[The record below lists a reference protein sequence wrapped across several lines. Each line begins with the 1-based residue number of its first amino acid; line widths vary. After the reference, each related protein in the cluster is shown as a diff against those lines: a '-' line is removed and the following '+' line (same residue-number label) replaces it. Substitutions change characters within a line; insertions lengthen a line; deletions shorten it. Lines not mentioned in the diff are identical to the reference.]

1 MGTVLKD
8 MDKMLKSRKRASRS
22 LPPDRVLPPEL
33 QVPERVS
40 RYEVPSLA
48 HEKLGL
54 WVSSVGRHINQG
66 PQSIVRGR
74 VLDSFAGVLISRGQG
89 FFESPPTGRRTVRA
103 GCLMW
108 IVPGVAHS
116 YSAEGGTWDEHW
128 VVFGGRVADA
138 FLREGL
144 IQSERPLVEVG
155 PSAEVA
161 GLLERMLQVFLAGG
175 PLAVPMAAGL
185 AYQLVIQ
192 AYGHATGFLQRGPSA
207 DPAIGEAVRLIERD
221 AARGV
226 SPLAL
231 ARNVHVGYSTLRR
244 RFREQTGFSVKEY
257 IQRVQLRRAKELLAT
272 TRQSVNEIAR
282 ACGFGDALYFSRLF
296 QRKVGMPPTQFRSD
310 EWRNVALVP
319 AAQQPRKTRRA

>member
-1 MGTVLKD
+1 MGAVLED
-8 MDKMLKSRKRASRS
+8 MDKMLNKRTGRSLRS
-22 LPPDRVLPPEL
+22 LPPPVPAEL

-54 WVSSVGRHINQG
+54 WVSSVGRHVNQG

-74 VLDSFAGVLISRGQG
+74 VLETFAGVLISRGQG
-89 FFESPPTGRRTVRA
+89 YFESPQTGRRPVRA
-103 GCLMW
+103 GCLIW
-108 IVPGVAHS
+108 VVPGVPHS

-144 IQSERPLVEVG
+144 IQAERPLVEVG
-155 PSAEVA
+155 PSAEIA
-161 GLLERMLQVFLAGG
+161 ALYERMLQVFLAGG

-192 AYGHATGFLQRGPSA
+192 VHGHATGFLQRGPSA

-221 AARGV
+221 ATRGV
-226 SPLAL
+226 SPETL
-231 ARNVHVGYSTLRR
+231 ARSVHVAYSTLRR
-244 RFREQTGFSVKEY
+244 RFRDQTGFSVKEY

-272 TRQSVNEIAR
+272 TRQSVNEVAR
-282 ACGFGDALYFSRLF
+282 ACGFEDALYFSRLF
-296 QRKVGMPPTQFRSD
+296 QQKVGMPPTQFRAD
-310 EWRNVALVP
+310 EWRNVALPSV
-319 AAQQPRKTRRA
+319 AQQPRKARRG